1 MSLKQKNQNVHFPFY
16 INQRT
21 KYINMAKFD
30 QLIDSTL
37 NEQGGFLSGL
47 KNVAASTA
55 GGIGSAIKAAEDP
68 SQLFKQAGTAID
80 ALQKQKDSKSTILGK
95 DNPPKKGQYIN
106 MTGNTNIVGKI
117 IDVRND
123 GSFSVQLIHVSPE
136 LENAINSRKNI
147 PIGLFS
153 KSETAK
159 KSDFLF
165 VLTNNN
171 PTKWQLVTRD
181 KAKELGKLSNVVIPE
196 NFNKFFVLF
205 NSIIEEKRKRKRTR
219 KPRNQNSTDAI
230 PQQLDSLPKPPD
242 GTVINTSVGDNTYN
256 AETDEWIMPNGKPN
270 PAPGQL
276 NNRWMNQATQE
287 QEQEAQQQAPEPQ
300 QPQQI
305 IQQTGESKPKDKL
318 LVVNGR
324 GKFTDTAW
332 VGQGTGFPNWV
343 AIPTT
348 NQKVKQ
354 DQPAT
359 EQQQEPQQQN
369 QQTQPQP
376 QAQTQPQAQQNQQ
389 TVR

>member
-1 MSLKQKNQNVHFPFY
+1 
-16 INQRT
+16 
-21 KYINMAKFD
+21 MAKFD

-80 ALQKQKDSKSTILGK
+80 ALQKQKDSKSSVLGK

-106 MTGNTNIVGKI
+106 MLGNANIVGKI
-117 IDVRND
+117 VDIKND
-123 GSFSVQLIHVSPE
+123 GSFSIQLIHVSPE
-136 LENAINSRKNI
+136 LENAINSKKEV
-147 PIGLFS
+147 PVELFS

-205 NSIIEEKRKRKRTR
+205 NSILEEKRKGKRTR
-219 KPRNQNSTDAI
+219 KPRNPNSEEAD
-230 PQQLDSLPKPPD
+230 PQQLNTLPKPPD
-242 GTVINTSVGDNTYN
+242 GTVISTSVGDNTYN

-276 NNRWMNQATQE
+276 NNRWMNQAVQQPEQQPEQQQQQQPEQPQIQE
-287 QEQEAQQQAPEPQ
+287 QPE
-300 QPQQI
+300 
-305 IQQTGESKPKDKL
+305 TGEKKPKDKL

-332 VGQGTGFPNWV
+332 VGQGTSFPSWV
-343 AIPTT
+343 AIPIT
-348 NQKVKQ
+348 NKK
-354 DQPAT
+354 PS
-359 EQQQEPQQQN
+359 
-369 QQTQPQP
+369 PQP
-376 QAQTQPQAQQNQQ
+376 QQDQQPQAQQQQQTQTQPQAQAPNQQ
-389 TVR
+389 QPQAPTTTTQPQTQTR

>member
-1 MSLKQKNQNVHFPFY
+1 
-16 INQRT
+16 
-21 KYINMAKFD
+21 MAKFD

-55 GGIGSAIKAAEDP
+55 GGIGTAIKTAEDP

-80 ALQKQKDSKSTILGK
+80 ALQKQKDSKSSVLGK

-106 MTGNTNIVGKI
+106 MLGNSNIVGKI
-117 IDVRND
+117 IDVKND
-123 GSFSVQLIHVSPE
+123 GSFSIQLIHVSPE
-136 LENAINSRKNI
+136 LENAINSKKEV
-147 PIGLFS
+147 PVELFS

-205 NSIIEEKRKRKRTR
+205 NSILEEKRKGKRTR
-219 KPRNQNSTDAI
+219 KPRNPNSEQAV

-242 GTVINTSVGDNTYN
+242 GTVISTSVGDNTYN

-276 NNRWMNQATQE
+276 NNRWMNQATQP
-287 QEQEAQQQAPEPQ
+287 QEQPEPEPQPQQQEQPQEQPQ
-300 QPQQI
+300 QPQTQE
-305 IQQTGESKPKDKL
+305 QPETGEKKPKDKL

-332 VGQGTGFPNWV
+332 VGQGTSFPSWV
-343 AIPTT
+343 AIPIT
-348 NQKVKQ
+348 NKK
-354 DQPAT
+354 AKAS
-359 EQQQEPQQQN
+359 PQQQDQQQQPAQPQ
-369 QQTQPQP
+369 QQT
-376 QAQTQPQAQQNQQ
+376 QTQPQAQAPTQQ
-389 TVR
+389 QPQAPTTTTTTQPQTQTR

>member
-1 MSLKQKNQNVHFPFY
+1 MV
-16 INQRT
+16 
-21 KYINMAKFD
+21 KFD

-80 ALQKQKDSKSTILGK
+80 SLQKQKDSKSTILGK

-205 NSIIEEKRKRKRTR
+205 NSIIEEKRKSKRTR
-219 KPRNQNSTDAI
+219 KPRNPNSQVIDPNPTVD
-230 PQQLDSLPKPPD
+230 LPKPPD
-242 GTVINTSVGDNTYN
+242 GTVVTTNIGDNTYN
-256 AETDEWIMPNGKPN
+256 AKTDEWMMPNGKPN
-270 PAPGQL
+270 PAGGQVHR
-276 NNRWMNQATQE
+276 RWINIATQQQE
-287 QEQEAQQQAPEPQ
+287 QEEQQQAPEPQ

-305 IQQTGESKPKDKL
+305 IQQTQTGESKPKDKL

-369 QQTQPQP
+369 QQTQPQ
-376 QAQTQPQAQQNQQ
+376 AQQNQQ

>member
-1 MSLKQKNQNVHFPFY
+1 
-16 INQRT
+16 
-21 KYINMAKFD
+21 MAKFD
-30 QLIDSTL
+30 QLIESTL

-80 ALQKQKDSKSTILGK
+80 ALQKQKDSKSIILGK

-106 MTGNTNIVGKI
+106 MAGNTNIVGKI

-136 LENAINSRKNI
+136 LENAINSKKNI
-147 PIGLFS
+147 PIDLFS
-153 KSETAK
+153 KSETSK

-181 KAKELGKLSNVVIPE
+181 KAKELGKLSNIVIPE

-205 NSIIEEKRKRKRTR
+205 SSLIEEKRKGKRTR
-219 KPRNQNSTDAI
+219 KPRNPNSEQAV

-242 GTVINTSVGDNTYN
+242 GTVISTSVGDNTYN
-256 AETDEWIMPNGKPN
+256 AETDEWMMPNGKPN

-287 QEQEAQQQAPEPQ
+287 QEQETQQAPAQEQEQEVQQAPEPQ
-300 QPQQI
+300 QPQQ
-305 IQQTGESKPKDKL
+305 TGDNKPKDKL

-343 AIPTT
+343 AISTT
-348 NQKVKQ
+348 NQKSKQ
-354 DQPAT
+354 EQQPAPQQQTQSQPTQQPTTQQPAT
-359 EQQQEPQQQN
+359 QQPPQQN
-369 QQTQPQP
+369 QQQP
-376 QAQTQPQAQQNQQ
+376 
-389 TVR
+389 R